1 MEQEKVK
8 LMALDATPVKG
19 GALSGTTKQKKL
31 PEQKLLTTGTI
42 QDYWRMNDERGR
54 SAAMGG

>member
-1 MEQEKVK
+1 
-8 LMALDATPVKG
+8 MALDATPVKG